1 MNMSLI
7 EKFGIV
13 FKYMFS
19 SFLSVEMLILSLLLL
34 CILLVNLK
42 LNNKY
47 INIAAI
53 CIYLGFILG
62 IVITYV
68 DYVQLCINS
77 FVKTILN
84 YIYFPSTFVYF
95 LIFIFITG
103 LMIYTIFN
111 KKIGNVKK
119 IVNYSCFSILYFLF
133 MSFIVL
139 TIYNGVDIYDTK
151 LLYQNE
157 TILAIV
163 QVSNLLFGIWI
174 LFTSFYELY
183 GLFKKKYDM
192 KSDQN

>member
-7 EKFGIV
+7 EKFGVV

-47 INIAAI
+47 INVAAI

-68 DYVQLCINS
+68 DYVQLCINC

-111 KKIGNVKK
+111 KKVKTIKK

-139 TIYNGVDIYDTK
+139 IIYSGIDIYDTK

-163 QVSNLLFGIWI
+163 QVSNLLFLIWL
-174 LFTSFYELY
+174 LFTGFYELY
-183 GLFKKKYDM
+183 GLFKKKYDK
-192 KSDQN
+192 KSDQV

>member
-1 MNMSLI
+1 MDMSLI

-34 CILLVNLK
+34 SILLVNLK

-53 CIYLGFILG
+53 CIYLGFIFG
-62 IVITYV
+62 IVITYA
-68 DYVQLCINS
+68 DYVQLCLNS

-111 KKIGNVKK
+111 KKVNVVKK
-119 IVNYSCFSILYFLF
+119 IINYSCFSILYFLF

-139 TIYNGVDIYDTK
+139 TVYSGIDIYDIK

-163 QVSNLLFGIWI
+163 QVSNLLFVMWG
-174 LFTSFYELY
+174 LFTAFYELY
-183 GLFKKKYDM
+183 RLFKRKYDK
-192 KSDQN
+192 KSDQV

>member
-7 EKFGIV
+7 EKVGVV

-111 KKIGNVKK
+111 RKVKAIKKV
-119 IVNYSCFSILYFLF
+119 VNYSCFSILYFLF

-139 TIYNGVDIYDTK
+139 TIYSGIDIYDTK

-163 QVSNLLFGIWI
+163 QVSNLLFLIWL
-174 LFTSFYELY
+174 LFTGFYELY
-183 GLFKKKYDM
+183 GLFKKKYDK
-192 KSDQN
+192 KSDQI

>member
-1 MNMSLI
+1 MDMSLI
-7 EKFGIV
+7 EKFRLV

-34 CILLVNLK
+34 CILLFNLK

-62 IVITYV
+62 IVVTYV
-68 DYVQLCINS
+68 DYVKLCIDS
-77 FVKTILN
+77 FIKTIMG
-84 YIYFPSTFVYF
+84 YVYFPSTFVYF

-111 KKIGNVKK
+111 KKIKPLKK

-139 TIYNGVDIYDTK
+139 TIYMNVDIYDTA

-157 TILAIV
+157 IILAIV
-163 QVSNLLFGIWI
+163 QVSNLIFGIWI
-174 LFTSFYELY
+174 LFTGFYELY
-183 GLFKKKYDM
+183 NLFKKRFDKKGD
-192 KSDQN
+192 